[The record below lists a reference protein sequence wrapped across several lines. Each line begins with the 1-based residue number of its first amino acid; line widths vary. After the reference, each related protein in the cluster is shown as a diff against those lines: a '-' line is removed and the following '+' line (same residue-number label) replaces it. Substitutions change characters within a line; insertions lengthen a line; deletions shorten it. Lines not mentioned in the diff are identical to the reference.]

1 MWPLGNMDVRATTR
15 PVVPSS
21 QVEQIAC
28 RFAAMDPYAGTPAP
42 RKLTGITPTSGLPL
56 IGMSGKPG
64 QPTGGAETHL
74 SDPHALRHVHA
85 ITPRLSA
92 HLPGYPAPRCAG
104 LATATLLG

>member
-56 IGMSGKPG
+56 IDMSERFVVDGP
-64 QPTGGAETHL
+64 L
-74 SDPHALRHVHA
+74 
-85 ITPRLSA
+85 RLSG
-92 HLPGYPAPRCAG
+92 LLETRCRTG
-104 LATATLLG
+104 VWPDSV

>member
-64 QPTGGAETHL
+64 QPTGGAMTRLHSFVQL
-74 SDPHALRHVHA
+74 CRWDAHASLASVARVSSTCQRS
-85 ITPRLSA
+85 TPR
-92 HLPGYPAPRCAG
+92 
-104 LATATLLG
+104 ATSST